1 MPDTPTPLTTAVV
14 GLQWGDEG
22 KGKIVDR
29 FASDHDAVVRYN
41 GGANAGHT
49 IVVDGD
55 RFALHLIPSGILSPG
70 TKAIIANG
78 TVIDP
83 DKLMEEIETLEARG
97 VDTGGL
103 VISDRAHIV
112 TPYHKLEDARR
123 ERLLTGEGD
132 PMGVIGTTRR
142 GIGPA
147 YADKAYRDT
156 AIRVCD
162 LLDEDAL
169 RTRLERAHASASPEV
184 RDDPEAPAPADV
196 ARHLATIGQRLRPRI
211 TDTCYLLDDLLR
223 AHKRVL
229 FEGANAT
236 LLDVDHGTYP
246 FVTSSNASALGISAG
261 AGISPRRIERIMGVA
276 KAYCTRVGKGPFPTE
291 IESDLADTIRTAGN
305 EFGTT
310 TGRPRRIG
318 WLDLV
323 ALRYACILNGV
334 DAICLTM
341 LDVLRGIDPI
351 RVCVAYDLDGHRTDR
366 FIPDARTLMR
376 VRPVLVSLPGFEED
390 IRGIETREALPSN
403 ARHYLSYIEE
413 HAGVPIDLIG
423 VGPAREHTIVA

>member
-1 MPDTPTPLTTAVV
+1 MTDTSSPQTSAVV

-29 FASDHDAVVRYN
+29 LSADHDAVVRYN

-49 IVVDGD
+49 IVVDGE

-83 DKLMEEIETLEARG
+83 DKLIEEIQALEARG
-97 VDTGGL
+97 VDTDGL

-123 ERLLTGEGD
+123 ERLLADDED
-132 PMGVIGTTRR
+132 QMGAIGTTRR

-156 AIRVCD
+156 AVRVGD
-162 LLDEDAL
+162 LLDIEAL
-169 RTRLERAHASASPEV
+169 RLQLKRAHAYASPEI
-184 RDDPEAPAPADV
+184 RESDQTPHPDEV
-196 ARHLATIGQRLRPRI
+196 ARHLAEVGRYLRPRI
-211 TDTCYLLDDLLR
+211 TDTCYLIDDLLR

-246 FVTSSNASALGISAG
+246 YVTSSNASALGISAG
-261 AGISPRRIERIMGVA
+261 AGISPRRIERIVGVA

-291 IESDLADTIRTAGN
+291 IEGELGDTIRTAGN

-323 ALRYACILNGV
+323 ALRYACMLNDV
-334 DAICLTM
+334 DSICLTM

-351 RVCVAYDLDGHRTDR
+351 RVCVAYDIDGHRTDR
-366 FIPDARTLMR
+366 FIPDARTLSR
-376 VRPVLVSLPGFEED
+376 VRPVLVSLPGFHDE
-390 IRGIETREALPSN
+390 IRGIETREALPPN

-413 HAGVPIDLIG
+413 HAGVPIELVS